1 MFSFVKKI
9 LLTGNNDIST
19 LQKSLYCIAKQALL
33 PCKTGSFALQNNG
46 YCNTLII
53 SSLGEVPLL
62 KNTLHCFANSY
73 CL

>member
-19 LQKSLYCIAKQALL
+19 LQKSLYCIVKQALL

-46 YCNTLII
+46 YRNAKAFLLFPLCII
-53 SSLGEVPLL
+53 FTVSKLL
-62 KNTLHCFANSY
+62 
-73 CL
+73 

>member
-33 PCKTGSFALQNNG
+33 RCKTMGIA
-46 YCNTLII
+46 TL
-53 SSLGEVPLL
+53 
-62 KNTLHCFANSY
+62 
-73 CL
+73 

>member
-9 LLTGNNDIST
+9 LLTGKNDIST

-46 YCNTLII
+46 YCNALII
-53 SSLGEVPLL
+53 S
-62 KNTLHCFANSY
+62 
-73 CL
+73 